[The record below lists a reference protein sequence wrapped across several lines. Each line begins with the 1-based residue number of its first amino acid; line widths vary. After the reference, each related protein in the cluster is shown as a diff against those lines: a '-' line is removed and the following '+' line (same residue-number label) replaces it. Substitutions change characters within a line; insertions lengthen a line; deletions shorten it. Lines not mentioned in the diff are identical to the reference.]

1 MKFVVYREKCYR
13 TDPRTLMFSH
23 GLGLGVFENTPI
35 MSLKNADWIS
45 CGYSVAN
52 IGDNN
57 IRLTRA
63 PARRFEDLQAENVP
77 SIFINVINE
86 NFVDQAANEVLQI
99 IETLR
104 KENPSLKPEDI
115 GVICLDYGQYVYGLI
130 DTICHK
136 INRNLNW
143 SANNAVVT
151 KQKEPNS
158 VFVSNVN
165 NVKGLEFPFVIC
177 ISYNVVDSESY
188 RNSLYMTLTRSFLQ
202 TYFIMSNYDQEMIN
216 IMQARV
222 NEINEN
228 NSVIIKES
236 NETIKNKIK
245 LTNDDWG
252 MSLDEFIDSK
262 LQAVDNINDDD
273 HVKIKQAVKILFSNS
288 NNYDSEKVNSTI
300 ISVLDSIL
308 K

>member
-1 MKFVVYREKCYR
+1 
-13 TDPRTLMFSH
+13 
-23 GLGLGVFENTPI
+23 
-35 MSLKNADWIS
+35 
-45 CGYSVAN
+45 
-52 IGDNN
+52 
-57 IRLTRA
+57 
-63 PARRFEDLQAENVP
+63 
-77 SIFINVINE
+77 
-86 NFVDQAANEVLQI
+86 
-99 IETLR
+99 
-104 KENPSLKPEDI
+104 
-115 GVICLDYGQYVYGLI
+115 
-130 DTICHK
+130 
-136 INRNLNW
+136 
-143 SANNAVVT
+143 
-151 KQKEPNS
+151 
-158 VFVSNVN
+158 
-165 NVKGLEFPFVIC
+165 
-177 ISYNVVDSESY
+177 
-188 RNSLYMTLTRSFLQ
+188 MTLTRSFLQ

-273 HVKIKQAVKILFSNS
+273 YVKIKQAVKILFSNS

>member
-1 MKFVVYREKCYR
+1 MK
-13 TDPRTLMFSH
+13 S
-23 GLGLGVFENTPI
+23 
-35 MSLKNADWIS
+35 
-45 CGYSVAN
+45 
-52 IGDNN
+52 
-57 IRLTRA
+57 
-63 PARRFEDLQAENVP
+63 
-77 SIFINVINE
+77 
-86 NFVDQAANEVLQI
+86 
-99 IETLR
+99 
-104 KENPSLKPEDI
+104 
-115 GVICLDYGQYVYGLI
+115 
-130 DTICHK
+130 
-136 INRNLNW
+136 
-143 SANNAVVT
+143 
-151 KQKEPNS
+151 
-158 VFVSNVN
+158 

-273 HVKIKQAVKILFSNS
+273 YVKIKQAVKILFSNS